1 MLKKDFQIN
10 PVVIIVF
17 FTIISM
23 SLKAQQKDAYEMNV
37 DGVNVVVQPGGNEI
51 VEIQTIIK
59 GGVQN
64 YTSGK
69 EGVES
74 LAMTALTEC
83 GTLKDDKNS
92 FKNKLD
98 KVDAQVYGYTSM
110 DYATF
115 TMNCIKSDFDVVWP
129 LYVDALTTPVF
140 DAKEFTRIQQDAVN
154 ILKARESQPDYS
166 ISKMA
171 RETAFTGKD
180 YAKSPEGTEAILNQL
195 TPEETKAY
203 YKSILTKS
211 RLLIVVVG
219 DIDKTI
225 LEQKIKIMLAAIPAG
240 KPFVLKKEMYSP
252 SQNTFKTEKKD
263 LATNYIVGVTGAPN
277 TGTPDFNAF
286 LLGMRIFYDRN
297 FLEVR
302 TNNGLS
308 YAPYAFFSGGLTSS
322 ANIGVST
329 TEPDKYIGV
338 VKSLISKTK
347 KEGFTEDE
355 LKNMKSTYITGFY
368 SRQETNDAQ
377 ASSLASNEVL
387 HSNWRRSLTLNDDLK
402 KVTVA
407 DVNKVF
413 NKYIK
418 NLTWVYQ
425 GNPSKVDPTL
435 YTSDAKVQLP
445 PSKVTKT
452 KIN

>member
-1 MLKKDFQIN
+1 MFKKNFQITT
-10 PVVIIVF
+10 IVF
-17 FTIISM
+17 FTLISIT
-23 SLKAQQKDAYEMNV
+23 LNAQQKDAYAMNV
-37 DGVNVVVQPGGNEI
+37 DGVKVIVQPGGNDI

-64 YTSGK
+64 YAQNK
-69 EGVES
+69 EGIETLS
-74 LAMTALTEC
+74 MTALTEC
-83 GTLKDDKNS
+83 GTQKDDKNS

-98 KVDAQVYGYTSM
+98 KVDAQVYGFTAM

-129 LYVDALTTPVF
+129 LYVEALTTPLF
-140 DAKEFTRIQQDAVN
+140 DPKEFSRIKQDAIN
-154 ILKARESQPDYS
+154 ILKSRQSQPDYS
-166 ISKMA
+166 IGKMA
-171 RETAFTGKD
+171 RETAFAGKD
-180 YAKSPEGTEAILNQL
+180 YSKSPEGTEATLNEL

-203 YKSILTKS
+203 YQSILTKS

-225 LEQKIKIMLAAIPAG
+225 LEQKIKTMLGAVPAG

-263 LATNYIVGVTGAPN
+263 LATNYITAVTGAPN
-277 TGTPDFNAF
+277 PGTPDFNAF

-308 YAPYAFFSGGLTSS
+308 YAPFAFFNGGLTSS

-329 TEPDKYIGV
+329 TEPDKYIVV
-338 VKSLISKTK
+338 VKNLISKTRQ
-347 KEGFTEDE
+347 EGFTEDE
-355 LKNMKSTYITGFY
+355 LKNMKSTYLTSFY
-368 SRQETNDAQ
+368 SRQETNNAQ

-387 HSNWRRSLTLNDDLK
+387 HNNWRRSLTLNDDLK

-407 DVNKVF
+407 DVNKAF

-435 YTSDAKVQLP
+435 YTSDAKIKLP
-445 PSKVTKT
+445 PSKVVKT